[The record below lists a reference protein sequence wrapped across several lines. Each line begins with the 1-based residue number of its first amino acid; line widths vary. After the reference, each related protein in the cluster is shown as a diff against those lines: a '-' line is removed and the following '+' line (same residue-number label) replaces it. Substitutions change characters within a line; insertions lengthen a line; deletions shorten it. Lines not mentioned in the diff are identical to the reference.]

1 MLAGLTAFWGNYLWP
16 FALCHTAPLNPSEM
30 TRSSAGWRPN
40 RELTPIPA
48 QTAFRD
54 ARFLPDAA
62 GVFMHQRLAFGAA
75 ERFRKLRHISDGVIH
90 SIFGHR
96 VGIGEDDCA
105 HDFRPQLGA
114 PIVCE

>member
-48 QTAFRD
+48 QSVLR

-62 GVFMHQRLAFGAA
+62 RVFMHQRLAFGAA
-75 ERFRKLRHISDGVIH
+75 ERFGKLRHISDGVILPVLWNRV
-90 SIFGHR
+90 R
-96 VGIGEDDCA
+96 VGEDRGA